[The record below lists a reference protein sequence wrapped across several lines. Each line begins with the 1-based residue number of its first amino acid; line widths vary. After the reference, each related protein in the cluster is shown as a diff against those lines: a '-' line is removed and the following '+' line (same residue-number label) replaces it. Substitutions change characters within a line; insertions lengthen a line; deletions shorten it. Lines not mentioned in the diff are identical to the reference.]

1 MVVDSLRSLDAQSFT
16 GDPIKMTATN
26 TNGHSPTVTVLPQT
40 KYLVSLMTVIRDA
53 QTGCPAFVDAFEKV
67 CTQLMPAGTV
77 THARLYPTI
86 HILTVFG

>member
-1 MVVDSLRSLDAQSFT
+1 
-16 GDPIKMTATN
+16 MTATI
-26 TNGHSPTVTVLPQT
+26 TNGQSPTVTVLPQT

-77 THARLYPTI
+77 THATLYPVIYRLTI
-86 HILTVFG
+86 SG